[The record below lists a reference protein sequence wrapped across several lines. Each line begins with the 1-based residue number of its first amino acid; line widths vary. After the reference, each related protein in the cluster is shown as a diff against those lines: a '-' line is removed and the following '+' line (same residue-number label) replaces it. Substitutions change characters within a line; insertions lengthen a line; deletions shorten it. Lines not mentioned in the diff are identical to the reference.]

1 MSKRVTALVSLLVL
15 LLAACVSP
23 IPTPTPTPVTPTP
36 TPIPVTPIPAGPITV
51 TLLHTNDMH
60 GALEGE
66 KMKGGDGTTFEFG
79 GIPNALG
86 TIARLKQEAPGPVLT
101 FDVGDLWVG
110 TFASNRDQ
118 GKTTIAAMNLI
129 GYDAMTLGNHDF
141 DQGVAVVQARAGE
154 AKFPVLV
161 ANIVESATGQV
172 PAWAKPYIVKEVGGM
187 RFGIIG
193 LGYTST
199 PAISSKV
206 KELQVFKFVDE
217 LEAVKQ
223 ILPEVKSKS
232 DFIVV
237 VSHAG
242 FDRDQ
247 QIAAAVPGI
256 DVIVGGHTHTELRQP
271 KVVGNTVIV
280 QAGSKAQYVGRLE
293 LKIDPA
299 TRKILDYTKSN
310 ELISAVNTKA
320 ATPKEVADMF
330 AKLIADGRDATNKV
344 IGETLIDL
352 TRAYT
357 SDGRSTGEYPS
368 GNLVVDAL
376 LWANQAGD
384 KPAEIAIH
392 NNAGIRTD
400 IPKGP
405 ITYGKLY
412 EMLPFDNVLTAM
424 DLTGAQIKAIL
435 EIAASC
441 PRVNTL
447 VAGMS
452 FAYDCNKPN
461 GQRISKMMIRG
472 KPVDLQAV
480 YRVQTIDYLSTGGD
494 GQTPFKEG
502 KNLIYGEPVIDVVA
516 AYVTKNSPVNPKVE
530 GRIVPVQ

>member
-1 MSKRVTALVSLLVL
+1 MSKPIIVLIACLVL
-15 LLAACVSP
+15 ILVACASTTPTPVP
-23 IPTPTPTPVTPTP
+23 PTPTPPPPT
-36 TPIPVTPIPAGPITV
+36 PAGPLTV

-60 GALEGE
+60 GYLEGE
-66 KMKGGDGTTFEFG
+66 KMKGGDGTVFEFG
-79 GIPNALG
+79 GIPTALG
-86 TIARLKQEAPGPVLT
+86 TIARLRQEAPGPVMV

-141 DQGVAVVQARAGE
+141 DQGVDVVKARAAE
-154 AKFPVLV
+154 AKFPILI
-161 ANIVESATGQV
+161 ANIVEVASNQV
-172 PAWAKPYIVKEVGGM
+172 PGWAKPYIVKEVGGI

-193 LGYTST
+193 LGYAGT

-217 LEAVKQ
+217 LETAKRV
-223 ILPEVKSKS
+223 LPEVKGKA
-232 DFIVV
+232 DIVVV

-247 QIAAAVPGI
+247 LIAAAVPGI
-256 DVIVGGHTHTELRQP
+256 DVIVGGHTHAELRQP
-271 KVVGNTVIV
+271 KVVGNTIIV
-280 QAGSKAQYVGRLE
+280 QAGAKGQAVGKLE

-299 TRKILDYTKSN
+299 TKKVVDYTKN
-310 ELISAVNTKA
+310 NALVSAVSNKA
-320 ATPKEVADMF
+320 ATPPEVTEMLT
-330 AKLIADGRDATNKV
+330 KVIADGRAATARV
-344 IGETLIDL
+344 IGETQIDL

-357 SDGRSTGEYPS
+357 ADGRSTGEYPS
-368 GNLVVDAL
+368 GNLVVDAM

-384 KPAEIAIH
+384 KPDDLAMH

-447 VAGMS
+447 IAGMS
-452 FAYDCNKPN
+452 FAYDCSKPG
-461 GQRISKMMIRG
+461 GQRVSKMMIRG
-472 KPVDLQAV
+472 KPVEPDKV
-480 YRVQTIDYLSTGGD
+480 YRVQTIDYLATGGD

-502 KNLIYGEPVIDVVA
+502 KHLIYGEPVVDVVA
-516 AYVTKNSPVNPKVE
+516 AYVAKNSPVNPKVE
-530 GRIVPVQ
+530 GRIVETK

>member
-1 MSKRVTALVSLLVL
+1 MSKKITALIALLVL
-15 LLAACVSP
+15 ILSACA
-23 IPTPTPTPVTPTP
+23 TPTPTPLTPT
-36 TPIPVTPIPAGPITV
+36 VAGPLTV

-60 GALEGE
+60 GYLEGE
-66 KMKGGDGTTFEFG
+66 KMKGGDGTPFEFG
-79 GIPNALG
+79 GVPNALG
-86 TIARLKQEAPGPVLT
+86 TIVRLKQEAPGPVMV

-129 GYDAMTLGNHDF
+129 GYDALALGNHDF
-141 DQGVAVVQARAGE
+141 DQGVEVVKARAAE
-154 AKFPVLV
+154 AKFPILI
-161 ANIVESATGQV
+161 ANIVEAASGKV
-172 PAWAKPYIVKEVGGM
+172 PAWAKAYIVKEVGGI

-193 LGYTST
+193 LGYTGT

-217 LEAVKQ
+217 MEAVKQ

-232 DFIVV
+232 DVIVI

-242 FDRDQ
+242 YDRDQ
-247 QIAAAVPGI
+247 LIASAVSGI
-256 DVIVGGHTHTELRQP
+256 DVIVGGHSHTELRQP
-271 KVVGNTVIV
+271 KVVGTTVIV
-280 QAGSKAQYVGRLE
+280 QAGSKAQHVGRLE

-299 TRKILDYTKSN
+299 TKKIVDYTKNN
-310 ELISAVNTKA
+310 ELVSAVSNKA
-320 ATPKEVADMF
+320 ATPKEVTEMF
-330 AKLIADGRDATNKV
+330 AKVIADGRAATTKV

-368 GNLVVDAL
+368 GNLVVDAM

-384 KPAEIAIH
+384 KPADLAIH
-392 NNAGIRTD
+392 NNAGIRAD

-424 DLTGAQIKAIL
+424 DLSGANIKAIL

-452 FAYDCNKPN
+452 FTYDCSKPS
-461 GQRISKMMIRG
+461 GQRISKILIQG
-472 KPVDLQAV
+472 KPMEPDKV

-494 GQTPFKEG
+494 GQAPFKEG
-502 KNLIYGEPVIDVVA
+502 KHLIYGEPVIDVVA

-530 GRIVPVQ
+530 GRIVEAGK